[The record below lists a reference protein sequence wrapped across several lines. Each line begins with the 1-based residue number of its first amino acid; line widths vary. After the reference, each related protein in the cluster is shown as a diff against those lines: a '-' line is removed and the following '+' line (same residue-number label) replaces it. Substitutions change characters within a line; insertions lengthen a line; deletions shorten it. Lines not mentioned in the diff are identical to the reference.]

1 MYNSE
6 MSVWNRL
13 TGAGGRL
20 LTAAMGPAAAALVFV
35 GVAALSAPI
44 SENAFAGN
52 GSCPAGQSAIK
63 GRDNI
68 CVSTNSLEFWD
79 WCVDSRPVE
88 SQGTPV
94 RSGQCYQREHSDC
107 SVFHRVTGFGDINLG
122 QIDICT
128 DNGATLCPA
137 HQAYDTDSHACADSA
152 PTAAPVIT
160 RPVAADWKNET
171 FTLYWRPGTGG
182 EAQNIT
188 GFRITREQV
197 AVSGTPHPTECDSN
211 SITYA
216 NPFVFNVT
224 ITHDDVYQYT
234 NNARGGGSPGVS
246 YGTCYRWKIAAVN
259 AIGVGPEAT
268 THPILSRGYVH
279 NGEAFSYD
287 DTSDNAGTACASGR
301 TRPYAYGGNWG
312 GVCYPD
318 TVLDRADKCNELRDE
333 AIVGSAT
340 RYDEGG
346 NVCHVDDTSKGDDET
361 VCTSRGFDYVLS
373 AANRDHC
380 RIPAQCGTLSDYS
393 ADHRECHCRGWAEP
407 ASGASA
413 SAPNACKCNV
423 EGADENC
430 GCPADKPYI
439 PAENSCGCPAGEV
452 FNQFTSYCQLNPDTA
467 LLAAEVVKASPSL
480 ISVRALLDAGADPN
494 GMVNEVRFILTA
506 AAQGHSGVVSILIT
520 AGVDPDTRSS
530 WFNGNIPHLMAA
542 RDSPA
547 QGLTGP
553 QRLDVLT
560 HFGDAISVRGESFD
574 WNALTSNGGHVAPLL
589 DTYISISPGSITP
602 NPAAALSMADYMLAR
617 GMNCDHLTGRTRY
630 SKHCIGSFGEALV
643 AIVDKD
649 DGKRVLSD
657 PFHRVYAASEV
668 RGAAQAVVNA
678 GLPIDNMGSN
688 QAYFKTGG
696 FELAAS
702 EGGHLIGLSAFN
714 GQHFALSVL
723 LTFGMNPKGRT
734 SAARSAL
741 GYIGRFAGTAGDGT
755 AGPGSEVDGIRRG
768 AAIHYDPPKALRV
781 LQYYIGGLR
790 TAGKLSSFDGWNEPT
805 TGYSGRTALENFH
818 VYASDNNGFDAEK
831 LEIHTLLYENGA
843 RCVDSAKASGRYCEI
858 PVRGEVSRG
867 GVPWT
872 PGFAVLTVTARA
884 GSRFGSP
891 PVTMAVA
898 ASLAADGWTLAVE
911 TTPEPDELV
920 LSRSRS
926 PENNTPDSPAVFT
939 VTLYGS
945 SGEGIQAV
953 PVSAGVAEDQNF
965 ALFVVAA
972 LEGDAAETGRLAGLL
987 GASVVLNAADDKG
1000 DPVLLGAARLGHAD
1014 VVSVLITAGANP
1026 DARLTIFH
1034 DVNVAHLM
1042 ATHDGT
1048 PQEGGGELSR
1058 SARLEV
1064 LRHFGNAVAV
1074 RGTLFNWNA
1083 EDGNGNHV
1091 SDLLRASNGI
1101 ASAGDKVILREMADY
1116 MLPLG
1121 MHCGHTSDFGKR
1133 YSEFCIGTR
1142 GVVLVSL
1149 VARGADESLSVSEVL
1164 DAAAAM
1170 RAAGVSVTLA
1180 GSETEGELV
1189 PLAATRFRGEVLSVL
1204 LTMDFDPAGKNSD
1217 GRTAAHVIAKGAE
1230 TTAPMMVGVLRY
1242 FIGGLLDSGKLFSF
1256 AGFQVSGPGGE
1267 GFPLELFHESASAN
1281 NLHEEEK
1288 EEMHAL
1294 FFESGATCRAPINE
1308 RRYCLVPVTNHHP
1321 VAGDAS
1327 AGAVYTITAR
1337 TVAKFQTPLV
1347 GAAVLAT
1354 LGERGWALTLNAGVE
1369 PGEVILSRTRGERE
1383 GDVSVSFT
1391 LTMTAG
1397 GSIPAH
1403 YAAVEAEVVPVA
1415 YLGLLSAVERGDA
1428 AATQRWLN
1436 ILGSDYID
1444 AGDAS
1449 GVPLAVVAAAL
1460 GHSAV
1465 MSVLLTFGFDP
1476 DARHPRYDNG
1486 AIPHM
1491 MGRYDGP
1498 EISWEAR
1505 LSVLRSFG
1513 GAVSV
1518 RATLYDWNGVDD
1530 NGDRALDLLLAAA
1543 RRDAGGTE
1551 AETMGAMA
1559 DYALLRGGRCVS
1571 GAAADRG
1578 HFVCT
1583 GSLGAELA
1591 RVVGGLSAPVVEAE
1605 NAAVRRAAQAVVD
1618 AGFPIS
1624 IAYSTSGH
1632 LVAHAAARRHGG
1644 GMSVLIT
1651 FGMDPKG
1658 RSAHN
1663 VQGQGRMALH
1673 HVGRGSDLASSAL
1686 QMLDVL
1692 RHFIGA
1698 LSVAGKLE
1706 EFDGWNET
1714 SDIGA
1719 PLLALN
1725 SFAPGRSRGDHL
1737 ATERMIHSLMYERGA
1752 RCDANAPGARP
1763 YCGVPVESVEFPL
1776 AASAGAV
1783 FTLTA
1788 RAVAGAAFSEPL
1800 LDSAAETAL
1809 TTEGWSAEVNTA
1821 ATPDEVRFSRTAQG
1835 ARDLVLSLTVT
1846 LLAAQEA
1853 IREYWFSPRPLV
1865 EYAAEPA
1872 DGSGGTLRA
1881 DVESGGRASTG
1892 STVSF
1897 TALPAEN
1904 FYVREWQGAG
1914 CATRENECEV
1924 VVAGDVAVTVAFWR
1938 DCARV
1943 QRVQTSFDQC
1953 GQCLNDTLQEIGG
1966 VCRPRPSLR
1975 YAAEPPIGGGGTLT
1989 ADAILITSP
1998 DTDGVFVAV
2007 GATITFTAT
2016 PGAGYFVAEWRG
2028 AAGCSAGFP
2037 AQNGPVDGALECVV
2051 TVTVPSGAETADD
2064 LNVVAVF
2071 RQATRDCAM
2080 ENRDDDTSAAHRCG
2094 GCKAGFGELR
2104 GLCLGEDGDY
2114 GNIPPADVCR
2124 LLRGSFAE
2132 NNAVCVNADAD
2143 GTFCILD
2150 STGEDPAFPCRGLFR
2165 RVLSCNV
2172 KYDRPGLNPFI
2183 CGTKCDADQIAQGGE
2198 CRDD

>member
-94 RSGQCYQREHSDC
+94 RSGQCYQQEHSDC
-107 SVFHRVTGFGDINLG
+107 SVFHRVTGFSDINLG
-122 QIDICT
+122 RIDICT

-781 LQYYIGGLR
+781 LRYYIGGLR

-831 LEIHTLLYENGA
+831 LEIHSLLYENGA
-843 RCVDSAKASGRYCEI
+843 RCVDSARASGRYCEI

-920 LSRSRS
+920 LSRSRA

-953 PVSAGVAEDQNF
+953 PVSAGLSEDQNF

-1091 SDLLRASNGI
+1091 SDLLRASDGI

-1149 VARGADESLSVSEVL
+1149 VARGADESLLVSEVL

-1217 GRTAAHVIAKGAE
+1217 GRMAAHVIAKGAE

-1308 RRYCLVPVTNHHP
+1308 RRYCLVPVTNHYP

-1347 GAAVLAT
+1347 RAEVFATLAT
-1354 LGERGWALTLNAGVE
+1354 LGWTLALNTGVE

-1383 GDVSVSFT
+1383 GDVLSVSFT

-1505 LSVLRSFG
+1505 LSVLRGFG

-1543 RRDAGGTE
+1543 RRDAEGTE

-1788 RAVAGAAFSEPL
+1788 RAVAGAAFSEL
-1800 LDSAAETAL
+1800 GSAASATLAA
-1809 TTEGWSAEVNTA
+1809 EGWSAEVNTA

-1881 DVESGGRASTG
+1881 DVASGGRASTG

-1897 TALPAEN
+1897 TAAPAEN

-1975 YAAEPPIGGGGTLT
+1975 YAAEPPIGGAGTLT
-1989 ADAILITSP
+1989 ADAMLITSP
-1998 DTDGVFVAV
+1998 DTAGVFVAV

-2028 AAGCSAGFP
+2028 DGGQCSGGFP
-2037 AQNGPVDGALECVV
+2037 AQSGPVNGEVECEV
-2051 TVTVPSGAETADD
+2051 TVTLNAETQTAED

-2071 RQATRDCAM
+2071 RQATRDCAA
-2080 ENRDDDTSAAHRCG
+2080 ENRAADANAAHLCG
-2094 GCKAGFGELR
+2094 DCLAGYGELR

-2132 NNAVCVNADAD
+2132 NDAVCVNADAD

-2150 STGEDPAFPCRGLFR
+2150 STGADPAFPCRGLFR

-2183 CGTKCDADQIAQGGE
+2183 CGTRCDADQIAQGGE